1 MTVAAGPV
9 TGIGATVWAIPGPE
23 VNASSAPTTKL
34 TGFMGPSVK
43 EDGPLRNHD
52 RAAERSGAS
61 PAHREPLDATL
72 ARQTEGPYAGATV
85 TISRRDPPP
94 TTPRPAQDLL
104 GHVPAQPRNRGERLP
119 WTYLLVFLAGAM
131 LVVLALWY
139 VIASQRAS
147 ILSNWQ
153 KQVESIANDRVRLVD
168 SWLNARRTDADVLAA
183 SPPVR
188 ALLLH
193 PEQGNEALGGYL
205 DRVVGAYGYAGI
217 AIFDP
222 RGRMLGRSR
231 GTGDPDAESA
241 RMAAAVAQTRIFQ
254 MNLVEESAGRRRL
267 TIAVPV
273 FAEPGVASTAVLGVV
288 AVRLQPEAGLYRL
301 LTEEPPQTDEQTDE
315 TLLFRLDATGSAYL
329 SPFREP
335 PAGWAAVSRSVE
347 ALVALATQAGSSRG
361 GFGEAVDYRAIPVF
375 AAVRPIPHT
384 DWGLALKVDRNE
396 VLRESSRSQWLLETA
411 GALLLLGF
419 AGLLIS
425 IGRQRQRAQLL
436 RAQVEQ
442 ERALSNLRG
451 YAEKIVASVPTGL
464 LMLSAD
470 LVILS
475 VNPSFLQAFRLREDD
490 VVGRPLAEV
499 TSTEALI
506 RRAREALETGGP
518 QHNLLFDLYLIP
530 RHETRPVLVT
540 MTRIRMA
547 GNEPARLLLIVQD
560 LTEEERLQA
569 ARRASEERFRDLV
582 QGLDAIVWEADAGTL
597 KFSFVS
603 QRAETILGYPV
614 ARWLTTPDFFM
625 TRIHPDDRARARQ
638 LCRDAIAENADH
650 ELEYRAIT
658 ASGQEVWLR
667 DIVHVVPGVIGRPA
681 QLRGLTVD
689 LTERKRAEEAL
700 RQTEEQLRQAQKMDA
715 VGKLAG
721 GIAHDFNNILMVIRG
736 EADLILRRLEDG
748 SPLRHNTEGI
758 REASDQAATL
768 TRQLLAF
775 SRKQVLAPSIV
786 DLNGVVA
793 AVQQMLRRLIGET
806 INLITITAPD
816 LGCVRADPGQLEQ
829 MVINLAVNARDAMPD
844 GGRLTIV
851 TANVEVDEGAATPG
865 VPTGRYVMLEVSDTG
880 IGIDRETQAHLFEPF
895 FTTKEHG
902 KGTGLGL
909 STVYGIVNQSGGH
922 ISVQSEPGKGAAF
935 RVYLPRIE
943 QPAQAAEDGTSPRLE
958 EPPAAV
964 ATPAARREA
973 LVSGA
978 RETVLLVEDARRVRE
993 VVREILEMNGY
1004 QVLEARQGEQAIE
1017 ISAQHPGP
1025 IHLMVTDVVMP
1036 EMSGRE
1042 LAQRLTLQRPD
1053 MRVLYMSGYTDD
1065 AIVRHGVLDAGMA
1078 FIAKPFTPDGLAGKV
1093 RQLLEAPSR
1102 SQPAEVTAGSA
1113 GGPEGLGSPRS

>member
-1 MTVAAGPV
+1 V
-9 TGIGATVWAIPGPE
+9 TTSP
-23 VNASSAPTTKL
+23 K
-34 TGFMGPSVK
+34 
-43 EDGPLRNHD
+43 GPL
-52 RAAERSGAS
+52 
-61 PAHREPLDATL
+61 
-72 ARQTEGPYAGATV
+72 
-85 TISRRDPPP
+85 P
-94 TTPRPAQDLL
+94 TPPRPAQDLL
-104 GHVPAQPRNRGERLP
+104 GHVSLQRGSRAEQLP
-119 WTYLLVFLAGAM
+119 WKYLLVFLAGAV

-139 VIASQRAS
+139 VIAAQRAS

-153 KQVESIANDRVRLVD
+153 KQIESIANDRVRLVD

-188 ALLLH
+188 TLLQH
-193 PEQGNEALGGYL
+193 SEQSNDVLVGYL
-205 DRVVGAYGYAGI
+205 DRVVAAYGYAGVVV
-217 AIFDP
+217 FDP

-231 GTGDPDAESA
+231 GTPDPDAESA
-241 RMAAAVAQTRIFQ
+241 GIAATVARTRIFQ
-254 MNLVEESAGRRRL
+254 MDLIDESGSRRLL

-288 AVRLQPEAGLYRL
+288 AMRLRPESGLYRL
-301 LTEEPPQTDEQTDE
+301 LTEDTTPQTDE
-315 TLLFRLDATGSAYL
+315 TLLFRLDAARPAYL
-329 SPFREP
+329 SPFREG
-335 PAGWAAVSRSVE
+335 PAGWAAITRSVE
-347 ALVALATQAGSSRG
+347 ALGALAGQAGSRRG
-361 GFGEAVDYRAIPVF
+361 GFGETVDYRAIPVYT
-375 AAVRPIPHT
+375 AVRPIPHT
-384 DWGLALKVDRNE
+384 SWGLALKVDRAE
-396 VLRESSRSQWLLETA
+396 VLGESSRSQWLIEAA
-411 GALLLLGF
+411 GAVLLLGF
-419 AGLLIS
+419 AGLLIT
-425 IGRQRQRAQLL
+425 IGRQQQRAQLL

-451 YAEKIVASVPTGL
+451 YAEKIVASVPSGL
-464 LMLSAD
+464 LLLSAD

-490 VVGRPLAEV
+490 VVGQSLASI
-499 TSTEALI
+499 TSTEPLI
-506 RRAREALETGGP
+506 RRAREALKTGGP

-530 RHETRPVLVT
+530 RRETRPVLVT
-540 MTRIRMA
+540 MTRIGMA

-582 QGLDAIVWEADAGTL
+582 QGLDAIVWEADASTL

-614 ARWLTTPDFFM
+614 ARWLATPDFFM
-625 TRIHPDDRARARQ
+625 IRIHPDDRARAKQ
-638 LCRDAIAENADH
+638 LCRDAIDENRDH
-650 ELEYRAIT
+650 EIEYRAIT
-658 ASGQEVWLR
+658 ASGREIWLR
-667 DIVHVVPGVIGRPA
+667 DIVHVVPSIMGRPA

-689 LTERKRAEEAL
+689 VTERKRAEEAL

-736 EADLILRRLEDG
+736 EADLMLRRIESG
-748 SPLRHNTEGI
+748 SPLLHNVEGI

-786 DLNGVVA
+786 DLNIVVA
-793 AVQQMLRRLIGET
+793 GIQQMLRRLIGET

-816 LGCVRADPGQLEQ
+816 LGAVKADPGQLEQ
-829 MVINLAVNARDAMPD
+829 MIINLAVNARDAMPD
-844 GGRLTIV
+844 GGRLTIA
-851 TANVEVDEGAATPG
+851 TSNVEVDEEVAPAPG
-865 VPTGRYVMLEVSDTG
+865 VPAGQYVMLEVTDTG
-880 IGIDRETQAHLFEPF
+880 IGMDRETQAHIFEPF

-922 ISVQSEPGKGAAF
+922 ISIHSEPGKGAAF

-943 QPAQAAEDGTSPRLE
+943 QPAEAPEPGTHPSLE
-958 EPPAAV
+958 EPSAAA
-964 ATPAARREA
+964 ATPAAAEP
-973 LVSGA
+973 VTGT

-993 VVREILEMNGY
+993 VVREILQLNGY
-1004 QVLEARQGEQAIE
+1004 EVLEARQGEQAIE
-1017 ISAQHPGP
+1017 ISARHPGP

-1042 LAQRLTLQRPD
+1042 LAQRLTLLRPD

-1078 FIAKPFTPDGLAGKV
+1078 FIAKPFTPDGLASKV
-1093 RQLLEAPSR
+1093 RQVLDAPSR
-1102 SQPAEVTAGSA
+1102 SQPAEVAAESAGS
-1113 GGPEGLGSPRS
+1113 PEGLRP